1 MDHIPVKVSLRF
13 LTDVV
18 KILDNDDRLIEH
30 LKLNIFNEC
39 RHWELYDIQKDIRE
53 IIEALRRVI
62 REPDKYR

>member
-18 KILDNDDRLIEH
+18 KILDNDDRLIEY